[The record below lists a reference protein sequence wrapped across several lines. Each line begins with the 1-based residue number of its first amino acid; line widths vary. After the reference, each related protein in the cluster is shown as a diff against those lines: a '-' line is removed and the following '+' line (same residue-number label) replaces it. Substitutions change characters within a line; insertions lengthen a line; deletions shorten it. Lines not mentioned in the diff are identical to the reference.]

1 MNRKAQTNQK
11 LYYTIGEV
19 ADRLGV
25 NASTLRFWEK
35 EFDCIKPFRNKRGIR
50 FYHPEDLDCLQ
61 LIHYLLKEKGFTI
74 PGAREQ
80 IRSNRKQA
88 ATQLDL
94 VNTLRRARN
103 FLIMLRDNLD

>member
-1 MNRKAQTNQK
+1 MKRKTQPDQK
-11 LYYTIGEV
+11 LYHTIGE
-19 ADRLGV
+19 AARMLDV

-50 FYHPEDLDCLQ
+50 FYHPEDLECLQ

-80 IRSNRKQA
+80 IRNNRKQA

-94 VNTLRRARN
+94 VNTLRRTRD
-103 FLIMLRDNLD
+103 FLIMLRDSID